1 MAKKNFF
8 IIFLLLLIP
17 FTIII
22 YFINNSEN
30 LQENYLIDKNETIKH
45 RIEEYDIMIFE
56 QIDLFG
62 KFPSNEFQLSQ
73 YQIFPYAIVW
83 KDTLSK
89 IAYKYNLTKD
99 EIKVLVYINKIKN
112 KDLIIAGQTLLIAKK
127 KH

>member
-1 MAKKNFF
+1 MVKKNFF
-8 IIFLLLLIP
+8 IIILLLLIP

-22 YFINNSEN
+22 YFINNSES
-30 LQENYLIDKNETIKH
+30 LQENYFIDKNETIKH
-45 RIEEYDIMIFE
+45 RIEEYDIMIIE

-62 KFPSNEFQLSQ
+62 RSPSNELQLSQ
-73 YQIFPYAIVW
+73 YKIFPYIIVW

-89 IAYKYNLTKD
+89 IAFKYNLTKD
-99 EIKVLVYINKIKN
+99 EISVLVSINKIKN